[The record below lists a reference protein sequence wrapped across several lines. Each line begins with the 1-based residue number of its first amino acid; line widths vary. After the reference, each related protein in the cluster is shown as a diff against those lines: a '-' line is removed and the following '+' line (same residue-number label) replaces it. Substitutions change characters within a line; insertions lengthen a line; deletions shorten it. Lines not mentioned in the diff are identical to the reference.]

1 MNFRNVSDFLNKN
14 ELMNLKFVLNT
25 FFYIKKKRQ
34 ELAINQTYIKITNFK
49 LKKTY
54 KKYNLQTSASDTI
67 TEKNDVFAWSGM
79 IPHLRHTM

>member
-14 ELMNLKFVLNT
+14 ELMNFKFVLNT

-49 LKKTY
+49 LKKKTD
-54 KKYNLQTSASDTI
+54 KKIQSPDI
-67 TEKNDVFAWSGM
+67 G
-79 IPHLRHTM
+79 IRHHHRE